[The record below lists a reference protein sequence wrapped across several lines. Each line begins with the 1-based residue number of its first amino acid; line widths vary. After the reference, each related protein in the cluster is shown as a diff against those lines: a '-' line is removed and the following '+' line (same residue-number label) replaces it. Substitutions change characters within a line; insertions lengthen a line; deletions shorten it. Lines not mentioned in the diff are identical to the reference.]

1 MTGRW
6 ALEADP
12 LARVRRCSDIWG
24 QHEQRVELK
33 LCRSGWPACPG
44 NSVRFSDRDDRYPRP
59 DRTLTSDDP
68 QTVELMKEFM
78 KEFVKELPWL
88 PMFGTSKFVP
98 VDTYYWTNFPAG
110 QLLRRA
116 LWWWSLFKYMTP
128 HFEPT
133 GR

>member
-1 MTGRW
+1 MNNEW
-6 ALEADP
+6 NSSFVVP
-12 LARVRRCSDIWG
+12 VG
-24 QHEQRVELK
+24 Q
-33 LCRSGWPACPG
+33 PAPG
-44 NSVRFSDRDDRYPRP
+44 NSVRFSDPEMTAILDQIAP
-59 DRTLTSDDP
+59 LTSDDP

-98 VDTYYWTNFPAG
+98 VDTYYWTNFPSPDNYYEG
-110 QLLRRA
+110 PW
-116 LWWWSLFKYMTP
+116 WWWSLFKYMTP